1 MKVFSIILLGFFG
14 LMLLSGCSGDAGVDE
29 ANLPE
34 AVVQARQVLADRL
47 QVAVGDIQVKGFE
60 AVEWGDACLGVEQP
74 DIMCAQVV
82 TPGYSVKLNAAGK
95 TYEVHTDQMGS
106 AVIVVP

>member
-1 MKVFSIILLGFFG
+1 MKGLKLVFLGICVWF
-14 LMLLSGCSGDAGVDE
+14 LLSGCSGDSGVDE
-29 ANLPE
+29 ATLPE
-34 AVVQARQVLADRL
+34 AVIQARQALADRL
-47 QVAVGDIQVKGFE
+47 QVAVADVTVKGFE